1 MHVLSVQ
8 RDQNKKSY
16 KTDEKHKHKQR
27 AFSSSGSEHEERP
40 KPKQIMIKNV
50 KMPKGRLGSDLDE
63 EDDGLDPK
71 LGDGYS
77 D

>member
-1 MHVLSVQ
+1 MFE
-8 RDQNKKSY
+8 DDIDI
-16 KTDEKHKHKQR
+16 DEL
-27 AFSSSGSEHEERP
+27 FEDEEIENIEDDE
-40 KPKQIMIKNV
+40 QDIESI
-50 KMPKGRLGSDLDE
+50 E

>member
-1 MHVLSVQ
+1 M
-8 RDQNKKSY
+8 R
-16 KTDEKHKHKQR
+16 
-27 AFSSSGSEHEERP
+27 
-40 KPKQIMIKNV
+40 KPKQIAIKNV

-77 D
+77 DWIIGGIL